1 MSISGHGVTRLG
13 TDRNDGHADVVLH
26 GGAIY
31 QGTDNAGAPQFAAAL
46 ALQRGRIIGV
56 GTQRQVG
63 SLVGPRTATV
73 DLGGRTVVPGLIDSH
88 LHLVRA
94 GTTWTDEVRW
104 YEVPTLEHAL
114 RLMDDAARRRPAGVW
129 LRVVGGWHP
138 GQFAEGR
145 GPTSQEL
152 TRRFPDHPVYVQLL
166 YEEAVLN
173 QVALRAA
180 GITRDTPNPDRGVF
194 VRDPT
199 TREPTGTVRGV
210 GAFAHCLSRMSTPE
224 PADQAR
230 GTAEIMAALNAWG
243 VTGAIDAGGLG
254 APPEMYEPL
263 FALWRDRAMTVR
275 TRLYVGPLTRGRERE
290 ELSGWL
296 RHVRPGFGDGW
307 LRHLGIGEITIFGC
321 HDLEGLTDFVVDDSS
336 RDQLAE
342 VCQQIAARGWPLHMH
357 AVLDDT
363 ISAILDVWE
372 RVDRAVPLA
381 GLRWSLAHIEPISAR
396 NLGRVAALGCGLAV
410 QHRMVYRATDSAA
423 VWGDDAVRNG
433 PPLRDIIDRG
443 IPLGAGTD
451 STRVTSPNPWMA
463 LWWLVSGDTFD
474 DGPRRVERHRLTRAE
489 ALDAYTTGSAWF
501 SFEETTRGRLAPGML
516 ADLAV
521 LSDDYFS
528 LPTDGIRDLT
538 SELTMVDG
546 RVVHATGPFS
556 GLAD

>member
-1 MSISGHGVTRLG
+1 
-13 TDRNDGHADVVLH
+13 
-26 GGAIY
+26 
-31 QGTDNAGAPQFAAAL
+31 
-46 ALQRGRIIGV
+46 
-56 GTQRQVG
+56 
-63 SLVGPRTATV
+63 
-73 DLGGRTVVPGLIDSH
+73 
-88 LHLVRA
+88 
-94 GTTWTDEVRW
+94 
-104 YEVPTLEHAL
+104 
-114 RLMDDAARRRPAGVW
+114 
-129 LRVVGGWHP
+129 
-138 GQFAEGR
+138 
-145 GPTSQEL
+145 
-152 TRRFPDHPVYVQLL
+152 
-166 YEEAVLN
+166 
-173 QVALRAA
+173 
-180 GITRDTPNPDRGVF
+180 
-194 VRDPT
+194 
-199 TREPTGTVRGV
+199 
-210 GAFAHCLSRMSTPE
+210 
-224 PADQAR
+224 
-230 GTAEIMAALNAWG
+230 MAALNAWG